1 MFQSSIKKSSI
12 KKSQSTTQSTTQLIF
27 KNMITIQD
35 LTRVFRTE
43 EVETAALSGIN
54 LKIKKGDFLTIMG
67 PSGCGKSTLLNI
79 IGLLDSASGG
89 SYKLLDNEMIGLKE
103 KGRAN
108 VRKENIGFIFQNFNL
123 IDELSVYDNIE
134 LPLIYNNVKASDR
147 KQKVEAIAEKL
158 NISHRLKHFPQQLS
172 GGQQQRVAV
181 ARALVND
188 PKIILADE
196 PTGNLD
202 SKNGNEVM
210 ELLTDLH
217 AKGATILMVTH
228 SDYDASFSQKTIH
241 MKDGVI
247 FSERLNQRNVDV
259 FKV

>member
-1 MFQSSIKKSSI
+1 
-12 KKSQSTTQSTTQLIF
+12 
-27 KNMITIQD
+27 MITIQNM
-35 LTRVFRTE
+35 TKIFRTE

-54 LKIKKGDFLTIMG
+54 LQINQGDFISIMG

-79 IGLLDSASGG
+79 VGLLDSATDG
-89 SYKLLDNEMIGLKE
+89 SYLLLNKEMSGLKE
-103 KGRAN
+103 KGRGE

-134 LPLIYNNVKASDR
+134 LPLIYNKVKASER
-147 KQKVEAIAEKL
+147 KIKIEAIAEKL
-158 NISHRLKHFPQQLS
+158 NISHRLRHFPQQLS

-228 SDYDASFSQKTIH
+228 SDYDASFSQKIIS
-241 MKDGVI
+241 MKDGVV
-247 FSERLNQRNVDV
+247 FSEKLNQRNVDV
-259 FKV
+259 FMNAK

>member
-1 MFQSSIKKSSI
+1 
-12 KKSQSTTQSTTQLIF
+12 
-27 KNMITIQD
+27 MITIQN
-35 LTRVFRTE
+35 LTKVFRTE
-43 EVETAALSGIN
+43 EVETSALSGIS
-54 LKIKKGDFLTIMG
+54 LEIKKGDFLTIMG

-79 IGLLDSASGG
+79 IGLLDSANDG
-89 SYKLLDNEMIGLKE
+89 SYKLLDQEMIGLKE

-134 LPLIYNNVKASDR
+134 LPLLYNNVKASDR
-147 KQKVEAIAEKL
+147 KQKIEAIAEKL

-259 FKV
+259 FMDAK

>member
-1 MFQSSIKKSSI
+1 
-12 KKSQSTTQSTTQLIF
+12 
-27 KNMITIQD
+27 MITIKN
-35 LTRVFRTE
+35 LTKIFRTE
-43 EVETAALSGIN
+43 EVETAALNGIN
-54 LKIKKGDFLTIMG
+54 LQINKGDFLSIMG

-89 SYKLLDNEMIGLKE
+89 NYELIGKEMIGLKE
-103 KGRAN
+103 QNRAAI
-108 VRKENIGFIFQNFNL
+108 RKENIGFIFQNFNL
-123 IDELSVYDNIE
+123 IDELSVFDNIE
-134 LPLIYNNVKASDR
+134 LPLIYNNVKTSDR
-147 KQKVEAIAEKL
+147 KKKVADIAEKL
-158 NISHRLKHFPQQLS
+158 GIAHRLKHFPQQLS

-228 SDYDASFSQKTIH
+228 SDYDASFSQRTIH
-241 MKDGVI
+241 MKDGII
-247 FSERLNQRNVDV
+247 FSEKKNQRNMDV
-259 FKV
+259 FMDAKN